1 MKQDPYR
8 VIWPVKP
15 NVRSK
20 VFPDGRVPFKETP
33 ILLPTDV
40 LLRHDARI
48 LDPST
53 ATQPNLERRQ
63 ADNSELGKDGPSRI
77 AYEPTAYV
85 ANEVLAS
92 AAGRDS
98 ARIREFTNGLN
109 DQLRR
114 QKNFRNGSVQL
125 RLPDP
130 ADLELT
136 DRLVPSQSPAV
147 VRLTIDYVPSDPP
160 PGGPDQ
166 PTQDQPPLPDAWE
179 VVQHL
184 RDVLGA
190 SAGEIGLN
198 HLMFAS
204 GLGGVGFTVGHSVG
218 GIGFTVGH
226 AIGVNEYAI
235 PGMGGRAPVRWLGRP
250 PQRSTVTRRPVV
262 AILDTGVATHPWFE
276 APTSDPIVLR
286 YFYDKPSGVVRP
298 ATTDA
303 QGGETEPNLVDPLEG
318 LIDPFFGHGTFI
330 AGIIRQTCP
339 DARLLSVKIM
349 DNDGIVEE
357 ADLINAIGF
366 IHQRQQK
373 ARKDGP
379 DKDLVDILSLS
390 LGYYHEATEEGI
402 RYDTTLSYALD
413 ALGRQGILV
422 VAAAGNN
429 ATTRPLLPAG
439 FTPYRNGVLPDG
451 ATASLISVGA
461 LNPDGGVSLFSNSG
475 DWIAAY
481 SPGAALVS
489 TLPIVDAG
497 QRSGVDTGVG
507 SLSER
512 DIGSWR
518 ATIDPDSFTG
528 FGTWSGTSF
537 AAPAAAGA
545 AAQALLDLA
554 LVANKG
560 PEAADVVQRV
570 LTQLGFGVTDEE
582 EEDPA

>member
-1 MKQDPYR
+1 MEQDPYR
-8 VIWPVKP
+8 VVWPVKP
-15 NVRSK
+15 NGRSK

-40 LLRHDARI
+40 LLRHNARI
-48 LDPST
+48 LDPAT
-53 ATQPNLERRQ
+53 AAQPNLERRQ
-63 ADNSELGKDGPSRI
+63 ADNKRARQRRCRPGSRTSRPHMSTIRSSPRQRGGTRIGSASSRTALNEELRK
-77 AYEPTAYV
+77 
-85 ANEVLAS
+85 
-92 AAGRDS
+92 
-98 ARIREFTNGLN
+98 
-109 DQLRR
+109 

-130 ADLELT
+130 ADLDLT
-136 DRLVPSQSPAV
+136 DRLVPSESPAV
-147 VRLTIDYVPSDPP
+147 VRLTIDYVPSEQPPP
-160 PGGPDQ
+160 PGGGDQ
-166 PTQDQPPLPDAWE
+166 PPTQDQPPLPDAWE

-184 RDVLGA
+184 RDSLGA

-235 PGMGGRAPVRWLGRP
+235 PGMGGRAPVRWLARP
-250 PQRSTVTRRPVV
+250 PQRTEVARRPVV
-262 AILDTGVATHPWFE
+262 AILDTGVATHPWFD
-276 APTSDPIVLR
+276 APDDDPIVLR
-286 YFYDKPSGVVRP
+286 YFYDPNTVSVRE

-303 QGGETEPNLVDPLEG
+303 EGGETEPNLIDPLEG

-357 ADLINAIGF
+357 ADLINAVGF
-366 IHQRQQK
+366 IHQRQEK
-373 ARKDGP
+373 ARNDGP
-379 DKDLVDILSLS
+379 DTDLIDVLSLS

-402 RYDTTLSYALD
+402 RYDTTLSNALD
-413 ALGRQGILV
+413 ALGKQGILV

-439 FTPYRNGVLPDG
+439 FTPYRNGALPNG
-451 ATASLISVGA
+451 ATATLISVGA

-497 QRSGVDTGVG
+497 QRSGVDLGVG
-507 SLSER
+507 AVNER
-512 DIGSWR
+512 EVASWR

-545 AAQALLDLA
+545 AAQALIDLA
-554 LVANKG
+554 LTARG
-560 PEAADVVQRV
+560 PEVVVVERV
-570 LTQLGFGVTDEE
+570 LSELGFGADE
-582 EEDPA
+582 